1 MNKLIIG
8 LIGVLASLN
17 VACVDCEGEWSL
29 EGDWKPSEIAALNE
43 AVSEWNDL
51 IGYEKVKINETAQCK
66 ISKRVDNADPEKGGW
81 YYPLTGDIEIWS
93 ERAVKIAERNKKDAH
108 KYLKNAFMHEIGH
121 GLGLGHIDSKKSIMY
136 HIVYPS
142 SELDMADYR
151 ECVSAG
157 VCEKE

>member
-66 ISKRVDNADPEKGGW
+66 ISKRVDNEDPEKGGW
-81 YYPLTGDIEIWS
+81 YYPLTGNIEVWS
-93 ERAVKIAERNKKDAH
+93 ERAISLAERKGKDS
-108 KYLKNAFMHEIGH
+108 LKFLKIAFMHELGH
-121 GLGLGHIDSKKSIMY
+121 GLGFGHIDHKGAVMHETVS
-136 HIVYPS
+136 PS